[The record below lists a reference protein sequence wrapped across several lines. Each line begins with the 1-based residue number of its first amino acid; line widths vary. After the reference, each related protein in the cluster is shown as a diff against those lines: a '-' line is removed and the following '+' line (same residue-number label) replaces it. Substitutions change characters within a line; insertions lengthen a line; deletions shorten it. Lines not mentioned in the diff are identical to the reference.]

1 MSVRACVACAWN
13 QDEEALSLD
22 VRVATRSP
30 TAAAR
35 SAKTAS
41 SGKPIPKASI
51 VAPSVQPATMT
62 KRNVTIPR
70 TGCGS
75 LQITGGIV
83 SWRLLG
89 NHGSRL

>member
-1 MSVRACVACAWN
+1 
-13 QDEEALSLD
+13 
-22 VRVATRSP
+22 
-30 TAAAR
+30 
-35 SAKTAS
+35 
-41 SGKPIPKASI
+41 
-51 VAPSVQPATMT
+51 MT